1 MDSQAHRLRQ
11 FLGWDIAINLA
22 MALLVLAIFLR
33 FPFVFLPIVLLLIG
47 ANLIILIWARRLA
60 RRGRLTAATTWTCI
74 GLWTIAGVVA
84 FGIPQAFPILILLV
98 LWPVFVAL
106 PYLGPRGLRVFMAVS
121 TLVAVLV
128 TVLSL
133 RGDPYAVLAVVPA
146 GLIGRVMVVVV
157 PLFIV
162 IIYLLLWH
170 YNARL
175 SETLEATR
183 AANQA
188 LQESEHTLESKV
200 EDRTRY
206 LAALQST
213 AVDLLAHLQL
223 DEILEELVQRA
234 ASLVDTQ
241 HGFVYLLEPGAER
254 MRRKVAIGEVERFGH
269 RSVSRGEGL
278 TGLVWQSAR
287 PQAINTYGG
296 WTGRLPE
303 QHFAGIAAA
312 AAVPLTADSSVVGV
326 LGVAYVEPGRV
337 FAQPEIDVL
346 SGLGQLASVAIQ
358 NARLYSAVEQEL
370 TERRRAEAEVR
381 RHTIL
386 VALLH
391 LVAAAANEASDART
405 ALQTAVDRICAF
417 IGWPVGGAYL
427 VDADGTLRT
436 SGARRV
442 PDRGA
447 FERYRQARDAAEAAA
462 PSALAAEVA
471 TSHRPRWETVEDP
484 PLVSEGINTRIALP
498 VLAGTDVVAVLEF
511 LSPSPTPPDD
521 SLVYAMESIGTQL
534 GRVFER
540 QRLQQ
545 ELERAR
551 DEADAANQAKSAF
564 LATMSH
570 EIRTPMNAIIG
581 MSSLLLDTSLDAEQ
595 QEFAEIIRDAGDS
608 LLTII
613 NDILDFS
620 KIEAGKLELETQPF
634 DVRDCIESVLDLIAP
649 QAAHKGIEL
658 AYVLDDA
665 TPTMVVGDVTRL
677 RQVLVNLTGNAVKFT
692 EVGEVV
698 VSVVDHPLDGPHHEL
713 EVTVKDTGIG
723 IAPEQLQRLF
733 QPFSQGDASVTR
745 KYGGTGL
752 GLAISQRLVGLM
764 GGRLW
769 IDSEVGRGTS
779 LHFTVV
785 TEAAPDDT
793 PHTEL
798 RTEQPVL
805 RGRRLL
811 VVDDNATNRRLIER
825 QVEAWGMKA
834 RGTGSPVEALD
845 WLRQGEPFDVA
856 IVDMRMP
863 EMDGLALGTEIRKLR
878 GAALPLVLFSSIGRR
893 ESGTGNIAPDAYLSK
908 PLKPVN
914 LLDALIRV
922 SADHPAHAP
931 AGARRPDRPMAAHR
945 SVCATRCACW
955 WWRIIRSIRSWRCGC
970 WSSSATAPISPAT
983 ATRHS
988 RRSTVSATTW
998 C

>member
-11 FLGWDIAINLA
+11 FLGWDIAINFA

-33 FPFVFLPIVLLLIG
+33 FPFAFLPIVLLLIG
-47 ANLIILIWARRLA
+47 ANLVILIWARRLA

-128 TVLSL
+128 TILSL

-146 GLIGRVMVVVV
+146 GLIGRVMVLVV

-188 LQESEHTLESKV
+188 LQESERTLESKV

-223 DEILEELVQRA
+223 DAILEELVQRA
-234 ASLVDTQ
+234 ASLVDTR

-254 MRRKVAIGEVERFGH
+254 MRRKVAIGEVEHFGH
-269 RSVSRGEGL
+269 RSVSPGEGL
-278 TGLVWQSAR
+278 TGLVWQTAR
-287 PQAINTYGG
+287 PQAINGYGA

-303 QHFAGIAAA
+303 QHFAGISAA

-337 FAQPEIDVL
+337 FTPAEIDVL
-346 SGLGQLASVAIQ
+346 GGLGQLASVAIQ

-370 TERRRAEAEVR
+370 AERRRAEAEVR

-417 IGWPVGGAYL
+417 IGWPVGAAFL
-427 VDADGTLRT
+427 VDADGTLRA

-447 FERYRQARDAAEAAA
+447 FERYRQAGDAEAAA

-471 TSHRPRWETVEDP
+471 TSHRPGWEAVADA
-484 PLVSEGINTRIALP
+484 PLVSEGINTRIAFP
-498 VLAGTDVVAVLEF
+498 VLAGTEVVAVLEF

-581 MSSLLLDTSLDAEQ
+581 MSSLLLDSSLDAEQ

-620 KIEAGKLELETQPF
+620 KIEAGMLELETQPF
-634 DVRDCIESVLDLIAP
+634 NVRDCIESVLDLVAP

-665 TPTMVVGDVTRL
+665 TPPVVVGDVTRL
-677 RQVLVNLTGNAVKFT
+677 RQVLVNLTGNALKFT

-698 VSVVDHPLDGPHHEL
+698 VSVADRPLDGQRHEL
-713 EVTVKDTGIG
+713 RVAVTDTGIG
-723 IAPEQLQRLF
+723 IPPEQLQRLF

-752 GLAISQRLVGLM
+752 GLTISQRLVELM
-764 GGRLW
+764 GGRMW

-779 LHFTVV
+779 VHFTFV
-785 TEAAPDDT
+785 TEAASGAT
-793 PHTEL
+793 PRAEL
-798 RTEQPVL
+798 RAEQPAL

-811 VVDDNATNRRLIER
+811 IVDDNATNRRLIER
-825 QVEAWGMKA
+825 QVEAWGMTA
-834 RGTGSPVEALD
+834 RGTGSPREALD
-845 WLRQGEPFDVA
+845 WLHQGEPFDAA
-856 IVDMRMP
+856 IVDMHMP
-863 EMDGLALGTEIRKLR
+863 EMDGLALGAEIRKLR
-878 GAALPLVLFSSIGRR
+878 GAALPLVLFSSLGRR
-893 ESGTGNIAPDAYLSK
+893 EAATDAVTPDAYVSK
-908 PLKPVN
+908 PLKPAN
-914 LLDALIRV
+914 L
-922 SADHPAHAP
+922 
-931 AGARRPDRPMAAHR
+931 
-945 SVCATRCACW
+945 
-955 WWRIIRSIRSWRCGC
+955 
-970 WSSSATAPISPAT
+970 
-983 ATRHS
+983 
-988 RRSTVSATTW
+988 
-998 C
+998 